1 MRITASNAEEVSKR
15 LRLYA
20 AGLHTWRSLWRTIAR
35 DIARAEVRWF
45 ESEGRGSWPPL
56 SEAYAQRKAILHPG
70 KPILVAEGDL
80 REAATSAERLLDTR
94 GPREALIKIADPKA
108 RFHGGDGPRTVMPK
122 RDPFI
127 PLAMSRRIIREA
139 LRDHVRYRRGIP
151 GPTPGGV

>member
-1 MRITASNAEEVSKR
+1 MRITATNASDVAKR

-20 AGLHTWRSLWRTIAR
+20 TGLHTWRSLYRTIAR

-45 ESEGRGSWPPL
+45 QSEGEGSWKPL
-56 SEAYAQRKAILHPG
+56 SEAYARQKAILHPG

-80 REAATSAERLLDTR
+80 QAAATSAERLLR
-94 GPREALIKIADPKA
+94 SRSAMAAEYVIADPKA

-127 PLAMSRRIIREA
+127 PLLQVRRIVRLA
-139 LRDHVRYRRGIP
+139 LAGHIRYRRGIP
-151 GPTPGGV
+151 GPKPA